1 MKRFFILM
9 FILISPQLIFGQL
22 HPIGGQINN
31 TSGNLNGNYT
41 KTVPMHI
48 ALSETDAYGR
58 EVLNEL
64 ARTFNKPPR
73 TAALVMD
80 FNVIIK
86 SKANNFQ
93 ER

>member
-1 MKRFFILM
+1 MKRFLIIV
-9 FILISPQLIFGQL
+9 FILICPQLIFGQI

-73 TAALVMD
+73 TAAYSNG
-80 FNVIIK
+80 FQCHCKIK
-86 SKANNFQ
+86 SK
-93 ER
+93 